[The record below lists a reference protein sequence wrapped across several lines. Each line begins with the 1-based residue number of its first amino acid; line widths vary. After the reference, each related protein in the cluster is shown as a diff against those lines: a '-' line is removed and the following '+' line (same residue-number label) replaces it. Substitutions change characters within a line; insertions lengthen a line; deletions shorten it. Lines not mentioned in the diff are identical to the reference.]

1 MADEIPLKGLS
12 NGLNRPIFLKN
23 CPIKKIDGKW
33 LVLKDIIYPIMSDI
47 PQLNKVRNGLTG

>member
-33 LVLKDIIYPIMSDI
+33 LVLKDIIYQVMSGTLPTDAI
-47 PQLNKVRNGLTG
+47 KENFI